1 MTTVVCDSYCVM
13 EHMSVHENHLVLLS
27 MTPSR
32 YIVLCIE
39 YSRKV
44 KKKIWIFR
52 VCEVNCQIEIY
63 WYIRGLHH
71 ALISPFLPILFNR
84 TVFEQ
89 NRPTQCLPICHG
101 IQCYTA
107 KHINLSVANMNSMTY
122 ETANTSKIMTVAKD
136 HANSNC

>member
-1 MTTVVCDSYCVM
+1 MVPHHDKGQQIKKLWSTN
-13 EHMSVHENHLVLLS
+13 HMSVHENHLVLLS
-27 MTPSR
+27 MRPSR

-44 KKKIWIFR
+44 KKKIWIFS

-84 TVFEQ
+84 TVFGP
-89 NRPTQCLPICHG
+89 NRPTQCLCGLLSYIPSCHLRRLD
-101 IQCYTA
+101 
-107 KHINLSVANMNSMTY
+107 KPLVALENRS
-122 ETANTSKIMTVAKD
+122 TSD
-136 HANSNC
+136 RN